1 MGQEEILSEMAREGL
16 SRKGACEQRH
26 KGGEEVS
33 HVDIWGVRAP
43 DSGDRVSRG
52 SEARAKSIFPSRYR
66 KASVARVKYKQG

>member
-1 MGQEEILSEMAREGL
+1 MGWPGKASLGREPV
-16 SRKGACEQRH
+16 SRH

-33 HVDIWGVRAP
+33 HVDIWGVRAA

-52 SEARAKSIFPSRYR
+52 SEARAKSMFPSRYR